1 MSTLTQAAADGD
13 VVEMRRIIASG
24 ETVNATRG
32 DGATP
37 LLLAAL
43 GAHAEA
49 CRVLLDAGAELDTP
63 KDTGATALFAAA
75 ASDSPEAIDCVTLLL
90 AAGAA
95 ASRRRRR
102 RK

>member
-1 MSTLTQAAADGD
+1 MSSTLTQAAADGG

-49 CRVLLDAGAELDTP
+49 CRVLLDAGAEVNTSLE
-63 KDTGATALFAAA
+63 GRTALDWA
-75 ASDSPEAIDCVTLLL
+75 TLRSHDDVAQALRQ
-90 AAGAA
+90 G
-95 ASRRRRR
+95 RGDEMRD
-102 RK
+102 